1 MEQEKKETLEF
12 GSIQELKEYLN
23 NCDEDNLVSF
33 VIVMEDGNEEL

>member
-1 MEQEKKETLEF
+1 MEQEKKEALEF

-23 NCDEDNLVSF
+23 SCDEDTLVSI